1 MPQLTYVNRIG
12 LFDCCGSLKRM
23 NPRLIYFT
31 AFGFFAT
38 LLVFRNAYSIF
49 AGTLVAGC
57 IWCIARHRSLEATR
71 QDRIFAILL
80 TAFPLSMAPSAI
92 FMGGDWSAFDYPLR
106 ALIFVL
112 LIAGLRSTKEL
123 TKLEFYIYSG
133 GATGGIGAAIFTA
146 ISMFLEP
153 AQRVGI
159 PITNPIAYGQI
170 AGILSLLSLA
180 GWLKSHQR
188 TEKIFYGLGGLGAIF
203 AIYGSGSA
211 GALLGWLAGLTI
223 LMAYTVK
230 RVQPTGRKALYLALF
245 SCIAVGILFPLAA
258 QKYSQILNEVQAT
271 LAGEGMGTSQ
281 GQRLIL
287 LMLAIKSFA
296 QYPWLGV
303 GPGNTYRIV
312 DAFCNSNYC
321 TPQFTGFTGMHSQ
334 YLDAMTSAGVLGLAG
349 WLISSLGIFI
359 LFISRASARPQDLPA
374 IIGAAIVASMLASST
389 TQGLYHHNIS
399 VISYYFTISLL
410 WFLTREPNKEAE
422 AATSC
427 LEKHKIENNFYVPI
441 NR

>member
-1 MPQLTYVNRIG
+1 
-12 LFDCCGSLKRM
+12 M

-31 AFGFFAT
+31 AFAFYAT
-38 LLVFRNAYSIF
+38 VLVFRNAYSIF
-49 AGTLVAGC
+49 AGTFVALC

-71 QDRIFAILL
+71 QDKIFAILL
-80 TAFPLSMAPSAI
+80 AAFPLSMAPSAI

-106 ALIFVL
+106 SLIFVP
-112 LIAGLRSTKEL
+112 LIAGLRYSKEL

-146 ISMFLEP
+146 LSMFFEP
-153 AQRVGI
+153 TQRVGI

-223 LMAYTVK
+223 LLAYTAK

-245 SCIAVGILFPLAA
+245 SCIAVGILFPMAA
-258 QKYSQILNEVQAT
+258 QKYSQILNQVQAT
-271 LAGEGMGTSQ
+271 LEGEGMGTSQ

-296 QYPWLGV
+296 QHPWLGV

-321 TPQFTGFTGMHSQ
+321 TPEFSGFTGMHSQ

-349 WLISSLGIFI
+349 WLISGIGIFI
-359 LFISRASARPQDLPA
+359 LFLSRASAYQQDLPS
-374 IIGAAIVASMLASST
+374 ITGASIAASMLASSA

-410 WFLTREPNKEAE
+410 WFLTREPNQEEAE
-422 AATSC
+422 AATS
-427 LEKHKIENNFYVPI
+427 
-441 NR
+441 

>member
-1 MPQLTYVNRIG
+1 M
-12 LFDCCGSLKRM
+12 RM
-23 NPRLIYFT
+23 NPRFFYFT
-31 AFGFFAT
+31 TFAFYAT
-38 LLVFRNAYSIF
+38 ILVFRNAYSIF
-49 AGTLVAGC
+49 AGTLVALC
-57 IWCIARHRSLEATR
+57 VWCIARHRSLEATR

-92 FMGGDWSAFDYPLR
+92 FMGGDLSYFDYPVR
-106 ALIFVL
+106 ALIFIP
-112 LIAGLRSTKEL
+112 LIAGLRCSKEL

-146 ISMFLEP
+146 ISMFFDP

-170 AGILSLLSLA
+170 AGILCLLSLA

-188 TEKIFYGLGGLGAIF
+188 TEKIFYGLGGFGATF

-211 GALLGWLAGLTI
+211 GALLGWLAGLT
-223 LMAYTVK
+223 LLLAYAAK
-230 RVQPTGRKALYLALF
+230 RVQPPGGKALYLALF

-271 LAGEGMGTSQ
+271 LAGQGMGTSQ

-296 QYPWLGV
+296 QHPWLGV

-321 TPQFTGFTGMHSQ
+321 TPEFTGFTGMHSQ
-334 YLDAMTSAGVLGLAG
+334 YLDAMASAGVLGLAG
-349 WLISSLGIFI
+349 WLISGIGIFI
-359 LFISRASARPQDLPA
+359 LFLSRASAYQQDLPS
-374 IIGAAIVASMLASST
+374 ITGASIVASMLASSA

-410 WFLTREPNKEAE
+410 WFLTREPNQEEAE
-422 AATSC
+422 AATS
-427 LEKHKIENNFYVPI
+427 
-441 NR
+441 

>member
-1 MPQLTYVNRIG
+1 M
-12 LFDCCGSLKRM
+12 RM
-23 NPRLIYFT
+23 NPRFFYFT
-31 AFGFFAT
+31 IFAFYAT
-38 LLVFRNAYSIF
+38 ILVFRNAYSIF
-49 AGTLVAGC
+49 AGTLVALC
-57 IWCIARHRSLEATR
+57 VWCIARNRSLEAAR
-71 QDRIFAILL
+71 PDRIFAILL
-80 TAFPLSMAPSAI
+80 SAFPLSMTPSAI
-92 FMGGDWSAFDYPLR
+92 FMGGDWSNFDYPVR
-106 ALIFVL
+106 ALIFIP
-112 LIAGLRSTKEL
+112 LIAGLRCSKEL

-146 ISMFLEP
+146 ISMFFNP

-188 TEKIFYGLGGLGAIF
+188 TEKVFYVLGGLGAIF

-223 LMAYTVK
+223 LLAYTAK
-230 RVQPTGRKALYLALF
+230 RVQPTARKALYLALF
-245 SCIAVGILFPLAA
+245 SCIAVGILFPMAA
-258 QKYSQILNEVQAT
+258 QKYSQILHEVQAT
-271 LAGEGMGTSQ
+271 LAGQGMGTSQ

-296 QYPWLGV
+296 QHPWLGV

-321 TPQFTGFTGMHSQ
+321 TPEFTGFTGMHSQ
-334 YLDAMTSAGVLGLAG
+334 YLDAMASAGVLGLAG

-359 LFISRASARPQDLPA
+359 LFLSRASAYQQDLPS
-374 IIGAAIVASMLASST
+374 ITGASIVASMLASSA

-410 WFLTREPNKEAE
+410 WFLTREPNQEEAE
-422 AATSC
+422 AATS
-427 LEKHKIENNFYVPI
+427 
-441 NR
+441 

>member
-1 MPQLTYVNRIG
+1 
-12 LFDCCGSLKRM
+12 M
-23 NPRLIYFT
+23 NPRFFYFT
-31 AFGFFAT
+31 AFAFYAT
-38 LLVFRNAYSIF
+38 ILVFRNAYSIF
-49 AGTLVAGC
+49 AGTFVTFCL
-57 IWCIARHRSLEATR
+57 WCIARHRSLGATR
-71 QDRIFAILL
+71 QDKIFAILL
-80 TAFPLSMAPSAI
+80 TAFPLSMAPSVI
-92 FMGGDWSAFDYPLR
+92 FVGGDWSAFDYPLR
-106 ALIFVL
+106 ALIFIP
-112 LIAGLRSTKEL
+112 LIAGLRCSKEL

-146 ISMFLEP
+146 ISMFFNP

-188 TEKIFYGLGGLGAIF
+188 TEKVFYVLGGLGAIF

-223 LMAYTVK
+223 LLAYTAK
-230 RVQPTGRKALYLALF
+230 RVQPTARKALYLALF
-245 SCIAVGILFPLAA
+245 SCIAVGILFPMAA
-258 QKYSQILNEVQAT
+258 QKYSQILHEVQAT
-271 LAGEGMGTSQ
+271 LAGQGMGTSQ

-287 LMLAIKSFA
+287 LTLAIKSFA
-296 QYPWLGV
+296 QHPWLGV

-321 TPQFTGFTGMHSQ
+321 TPEFTGFTGMHSQ
-334 YLDAMTSAGVLGLAG
+334 YLDAMASAGVIGLAG
-349 WLISSLGIFI
+349 WLISGIGIFI
-359 LFISRASARPQDLPA
+359 LFLSRASAYQQDLPS
-374 IIGAAIVASMLASST
+374 ITGASIVASMLASST

-410 WFLTREPNKEAE
+410 WFLTREPNQEEAE
-422 AATSC
+422 AATS
-427 LEKHKIENNFYVPI
+427 
-441 NR
+441 

>member
-1 MPQLTYVNRIG
+1 M
-12 LFDCCGSLKRM
+12 RM
-23 NPRLIYFT
+23 NPRFFYFT
-31 AFGFFAT
+31 TFAFYAT
-38 LLVFRNAYSIF
+38 ILVFRNAYSIF
-49 AGTLVAGC
+49 AGTLVALC
-57 IWCIARHRSLEATR
+57 VWCIARNRSLEATR

-80 TAFPLSMAPSAI
+80 TAFPLSMAPSVI
-92 FMGGDWSAFDYPLR
+92 FVGGDWSAFDYPVR
-106 ALIFVL
+106 ALIFIP
-112 LIAGLRSTKEL
+112 LIAGLRCSKEL

-146 ISMFLEP
+146 ISMFFNP

-188 TEKIFYGLGGLGAIF
+188 TEKVFYVLGGLGAIF

-223 LMAYTVK
+223 LLAYTAK
-230 RVQPTGRKALYLALF
+230 RVQPTARKALYLALF
-245 SCIAVGILFPLAA
+245 SCIAVGILFPMAA
-258 QKYSQILNEVQAT
+258 QKYSQILHEVQAT
-271 LAGEGMGTSQ
+271 LAGQGMGTSQ
-281 GQRLIL
+281 GQRIIL

-296 QYPWLGV
+296 QHPWLGV

-321 TPQFTGFTGMHSQ
+321 TPEFTGFTGMHSQ
-334 YLDAMTSAGVLGLAG
+334 YLDAMASAGVIGLAG
-349 WLISSLGIFI
+349 WLISGIGIFI
-359 LFISRASARPQDLPA
+359 LFLSRASAYQQDLPS
-374 IIGAAIVASMLASST
+374 ITGASIVASMLASST

-410 WFLTREPNKEAE
+410 WFLTREPNQEEAE
-422 AATSC
+422 AATS
-427 LEKHKIENNFYVPI
+427 
-441 NR
+441 

>member
-1 MPQLTYVNRIG
+1 M
-12 LFDCCGSLKRM
+12 RM
-23 NPRLIYFT
+23 NPRFFYFT
-31 AFGFFAT
+31 IFAFYAT
-38 LLVFRNAYSIF
+38 ILVFRNAYSIF
-49 AGTLVAGC
+49 AGTLVALC
-57 IWCIARHRSLEATR
+57 VWCIARNRSLEAAR
-71 QDRIFAILL
+71 PDRIFAILL
-80 TAFPLSMAPSAI
+80 TAFPLSMTPSAI
-92 FMGGDWSAFDYPLR
+92 FMGGDWSYFDYPVR
-106 ALIFVL
+106 ALIFIP
-112 LIAGLRSTKEL
+112 LIAGLRCSKEL

-146 ISMFLEP
+146 ISMFFNP

-188 TEKIFYGLGGLGAIF
+188 TEKVFYVLGGLGAIF

-223 LMAYTVK
+223 LLAYTAK
-230 RVQPTGRKALYLALF
+230 RVQPTARKALYLALF
-245 SCIAVGILFPLAA
+245 SCIAVGILFPMAA
-258 QKYSQILNEVQAT
+258 QKYSQILHEVQAT
-271 LAGEGMGTSQ
+271 LAGQGMGTSQ

-296 QYPWLGV
+296 QHPWLGV

-334 YLDAMTSAGVLGLAG
+334 YLDAMASAGVLGLAG

-359 LFISRASARPQDLPA
+359 LFLSRASAYQQDLPS
-374 IIGAAIVASMLASST
+374 ITGASIVASMLASSA

-410 WFLTREPNKEAE
+410 WFLTREPNQEEAE
-422 AATSC
+422 AATS
-427 LEKHKIENNFYVPI
+427 
-441 NR
+441 

>member
-1 MPQLTYVNRIG
+1 
-12 LFDCCGSLKRM
+12 
-23 NPRLIYFT
+23 
-31 AFGFFAT
+31 
-38 LLVFRNAYSIF
+38 
-49 AGTLVAGC
+49 
-57 IWCIARHRSLEATR
+57 
-71 QDRIFAILL
+71 
-80 TAFPLSMAPSAI
+80 MAPSVI
-92 FMGGDWSAFDYPLR
+92 FVGGDWSAFDYPLR
-106 ALIFVL
+106 ALIFIP
-112 LIAGLRSTKEL
+112 LIAGLRCSKEL

-146 ISMFLEP
+146 ISMFFNP

-188 TEKIFYGLGGLGAIF
+188 TEKVFYVLGGLGAIF

-223 LMAYTVK
+223 LLAYTAK
-230 RVQPTGRKALYLALF
+230 RVQPTARKELYLALF
-245 SCIAVGILFPLAA
+245 SCIAVGILFPMAA
-258 QKYSQILNEVQAT
+258 QKYSQILHEVQAN
-271 LAGEGMGTSQ
+271 LAGQGMGTSQ

-296 QYPWLGV
+296 QHPWLGV

-321 TPQFTGFTGMHSQ
+321 TPEFTGFTGMHSQ
-334 YLDAMTSAGVLGLAG
+334 YLDAMASAGVIGLAG
-349 WLISSLGIFI
+349 WLISGIGIFI
-359 LFISRASARPQDLPA
+359 LFLNRASAYQQGLPS
-374 IIGAAIVASMLASST
+374 ITGASIVASMLASSA

-410 WFLTREPNKEAE
+410 WFLTREPNQEEAE
-422 AATSC
+422 AATS
-427 LEKHKIENNFYVPI
+427 
-441 NR
+441 